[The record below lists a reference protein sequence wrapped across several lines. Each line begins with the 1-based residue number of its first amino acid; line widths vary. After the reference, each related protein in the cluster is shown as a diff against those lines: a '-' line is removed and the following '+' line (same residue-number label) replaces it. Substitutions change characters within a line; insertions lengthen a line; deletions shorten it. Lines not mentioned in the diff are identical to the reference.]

1 MAANPPVQF
10 ARTPAFANN
19 RAIIDYTTREG
30 HTLYYKN
37 IRGFYGTTDTDK
49 FNAQPEGLKGFFNE
63 MIQRVDEADWMDLF
77 MVPLDIEEV
86 DGEALFFLKHYGM
99 FSLASLTE
107 YLEVHRVGNQDRWE
121 QDNVQAQ
128 MCIMN
133 SLSQDAKHR
142 IGVWADDYTI
152 EGEIQ
157 ALLLLKVIIRESRGD
172 TNHRKLVLRQQLSSL
187 DAKLETLG
195 WSITKLH
202 THVKDTVE
210 DLTALGETTHDLLAN
225 LFKAYSKVPDDEFVL
240 YVNTKRQLYDEGTN
254 YTPEQIMT
262 FAGDKYKQRV
272 EDKTW
277 IAPSKDQEKIF
288 ALEAAVAKLS
298 KKNKTTNNNST
309 TSNNTTSNNNNG
321 PQRAAWQMVKPTE
334 TEIKNKYTKKV
345 DGKVFKWCDKHG
357 FWSKH
362 STEQCRL
369 PEKKEE
375 EDSKQAAKSKKNG
388 MGDKQETKKAK
399 LIQALASIHEDH
411 EMSEV
416 DDDEDE

>member
-1 MAANPPVQF
+1 MAANPQVQF

-19 RAIIDYTTREG
+19 RAIIDYNTREG
-30 HTLYYKN
+30 HNLYYKN
-37 IRGFYGTTDTDK
+37 IRGFYGATDTDK

-77 MVPLDIEEV
+77 MVPLDNEDING
-86 DGEALFFLKHYGM
+86 DALFFLKHYGM
-99 FSLASLTE
+99 FTLAALTE
-107 YLEVHRVGNQDRWE
+107 YLEVHRLGNQDRWE

-133 SLSQDAKHR
+133 SLSQDAKHC

-187 DAKLETLG
+187 DVKVESLG

-210 DLTALGETTHDLLAN
+210 DLTALGETTQDLLAN
-225 LFKAYSKVPDDEFVL
+225 LFKAYAKVPDDEFVL

-277 IAPSKDQEKIF
+277 IAPSKDQEKIV
-288 ALEAAVAKLS
+288 ALEAAVAKLA
-298 KKNKTTNNNST
+298 KKNNKTANNNSNT
-309 TSNNTTSNNNNG
+309 SGTSNNTG
-321 PQRAAWQMVKPTE
+321 PQRAAWQMVKPTT

-345 DGKVFKWCDKHG
+345 DGKVFKWCNKHG

-369 PEKKEE
+369 PEKATNEG
-375 EDSKQAAKSKKNG
+375 EDEQEQKPKAKNKSTTTTTQN
-388 MGDKQETKKAK
+388 KKAK
-399 LIQALASIHEDH
+399 LVQALESIHED
-411 EMSEV
+411 
-416 DDDEDE
+416 DDGMETDEE

>member
-1 MAANPPVQF
+1 MAANPPQVQF

-19 RAIIDYTTREG
+19 RAIIDYNTREG
-30 HTLYYKN
+30 HNLYYKN
-37 IRGFYGTTDTDK
+37 IRGFYGATDADK
-49 FNAQPEGLKGFFNE
+49 FNSQPEGLKGFFNE

-77 MVPLDIEEV
+77 MVPLDNEDV

-99 FSLASLTE
+99 FTLAALTE
-107 YLEVHRVGNQDRWE
+107 YIEVHRIGNQDRWE

-133 SLSQDAKHR
+133 SLSHDAKHR
-142 IGVWADDYTI
+142 IGVWADDYTL

-157 ALLLLKVIIRESRGD
+157 TLLLLKVIIRESRGD

-187 DAKLETLG
+187 DLKVESLG

-210 DLTALGETTHDLLAN
+210 DLTALGETTQDLLAN
-225 LFKAYSKVPDDEFVL
+225 LFKAYAKVPDDEFVL
-240 YVNTKRQLYDEGTN
+240 YVNTKRQMYDEGTN

-277 IAPSKDQEKIF
+277 IAPSKDQEKIV

-298 KKNKTTNNNST
+298 KKNKTST
-309 TSNNTTSNNNNG
+309 NNTTSTTTSNNNG
-321 PQRAAWQMVKPTE
+321 PQRAPWQMVKPTE
-334 TEIKNKYTKKV
+334 SEIKNKYTKKV
-345 DGKVFKWCDKHG
+345 DGKVFKWCNKHG

-369 PEKKEE
+369 TEKIAMDDGDDDK
-375 EDSKQAAKSKKNG
+375 KQKAKTKSTSSTTQN
-388 MGDKQETKKAK
+388 KKAK
-399 LIQALASIHEDH
+399 LVQALESIHL
-411 EMSEV
+411 
-416 DDDEDE
+416 DDDGMETDEE

>member
-1 MAANPPVQF
+1 MAANPPPQVPF

-19 RAIIDYTTREG
+19 RAIIDYNTREG
-30 HTLYYKN
+30 HNLYYKN
-37 IRGFYGTTDTDK
+37 IRGFYGATDTDK
-49 FNAQPEGLKGFFNE
+49 FNSQPEGLKGFFNE
-63 MIQRVDEADWMDLF
+63 LIQRVDEADWMDLF
-77 MVPLDIEEV
+77 MVPLDNEDV

-99 FSLASLTE
+99 FTLAALTE
-107 YLEVHRVGNQDRWE
+107 YIEVHRIGNQDRWE

-157 ALLLLKVIIRESRGD
+157 TLLLLKVIIRESRGD

-187 DAKLETLG
+187 DLKVESLG

-210 DLTALGETTHDLLAN
+210 DLTALGETTQDLLAN
-225 LFKAYSKVPDDEFVL
+225 LFKAYAKVPDDEFVL

-277 IAPSKDQEKIF
+277 IAPSKDQEKIV

-298 KKNKTTNNNST
+298 KKNKITSTNATSNA
-309 TSNNTTSNNNNG
+309 TSNNSG

-345 DGKVFKWCDKHG
+345 DGKVFKWCNKHG

-369 PEKKEE
+369 TEKSETDDG
-375 EDSKQAAKSKKNG
+375 EDTKPKAKTKNVTSTT
-388 MGDKQETKKAK
+388 QNKKAK
-399 LIQALASIHEDH
+399 LVQALEAIH
-411 EMSEV
+411 
-416 DDDEDE
+416 DEDEGMETDDE

>member
-63 MIQRVDEADWMDLF
+63 RIQRVDEADWMDLF
-77 MVPLDIEEV
+77 MVPLDNEEV
-86 DGEALFFLKHYGM
+86 DGDALFFLKHYGM

-128 MCIMN
+128 MCIIN

-157 ALLLLKVIIRESRGD
+157 ALLLLKVIFRESRGD

-195 WSITKLH
+195 WSITKLRQASVGERG
-202 THVKDTVE
+202 TISSGINLNPQQPVTANAEIGDTSKDSQSSTMCENRASMCKESIYE
-210 DLTALGETTHDLLAN
+210 DD
-225 LFKAYSKVPDDEFVL
+225 SKYRL
-240 YVNTKRQLYDEGTN
+240 HSTNEGCWIEHN
-254 YTPEQIMT
+254 QRRSNEQAIQEI
-262 FAGDKYKQRV
+262 KQR
-272 EDKTW
+272 K
-277 IAPSKDQEKIF
+277 
-288 ALEAAVAKLS
+288 
-298 KKNKTTNNNST
+298 
-309 TSNNTTSNNNNG
+309 
-321 PQRAAWQMVKPTE
+321 
-334 TEIKNKYTKKV
+334 
-345 DGKVFKWCDKHG
+345 
-357 FWSKH
+357 
-362 STEQCRL
+362 
-369 PEKKEE
+369 
-375 EDSKQAAKSKKNG
+375 SKQ
-388 MGDKQETKKAK
+388 
-399 LIQALASIHEDH
+399 
-411 EMSEV
+411 
-416 DDDEDE
+416 

>member
-1 MAANPPVQF
+1 MAANPPPQVQF

-19 RAIIDYTTREG
+19 HAIIDYNTREG
-30 HTLYYKN
+30 HNLYYKN
-37 IRGFYGTTDTDK
+37 IRGFYGATDTDK
-49 FNAQPEGLKGFFNE
+49 FNSQPEGLKGFFNE

-77 MVPLDIEEV
+77 MVPLDNEDV

-99 FSLASLTE
+99 FTLAALTE
-107 YLEVHRVGNQDRWE
+107 YIEVHHIGNQDRWE

-157 ALLLLKVIIRESRGD
+157 TLLLLKVIIRESRGD

-187 DAKLETLG
+187 DLKVESLG

-210 DLTALGETTHDLLAN
+210 DLTALGETTQDLLAN
-225 LFKAYSKVPDDEFVL
+225 LFKAYAKVPDDEFVL
-240 YVNTKRQLYDEGTN
+240 YVNTKRQVYDEGTN

-277 IAPSKDQEKIF
+277 IAPSKDQEKIV

-298 KKNKTTNNNST
+298 KKNKTASNNN
-309 TSNNTTSNNNNG
+309 TSNAPSNNNG
-321 PQRAAWQMVKPTE
+321 PQRAAWQMIKPTE
-334 TEIKNKYTKKV
+334 SEIKNKYTKKV
-345 DGKVFKWCDKHG
+345 DGKVFKWCNKHG

-369 PEKKEE
+369 TEKIDTDAGE
-375 EDSKQAAKSKKNG
+375 EDTKPNAKTKN
-388 MGDKQETKKAK
+388 MTSTTQNKKAK
-399 LIQALASIHEDH
+399 LVQALEAIHDADDGMET
-411 EMSEV
+411 
-416 DDDEDE
+416 DDE